1 MAEAAAPVCIA
12 CIAGCAAASGDVN
25 DKMVCDSILCATFC
39 PASPNRTPL
48 PPPPQS
54 GGAQGCKVDE
64 LVDPGFGDPVA
75 LSERMG
81 SPSIKLKVELIKSN
95 AIILL
100 RAFIFSNPESTL
112 T

>member
-1 MAEAAAPVCIA
+1 MTRWYVTVYCVLLSALHPPTEPHC
-12 CIAGCAAASGDVN
+12 
-25 DKMVCDSILCATFC
+25 
-39 PASPNRTPL
+39 